1 MQAARMGLGNF
12 NGKQNK
18 SELLHQPATPHTLKD
33 SGATEPNDFLL
44 HVKHCWEATTSLK
57 SGKTLL
63 ENPAYVL
70 LYLVLA
76 QSLTRN
82 VQDLLSLFFSFP
94 FFFPLFLSFL
104 SLPPSLSFF
113 NL

>member
-1 MQAARMGLGNF
+1 MGPGNF

-33 SGATEPNDFLL
+33 SGATESNDFLL

-82 VQDLLSLFFSFP
+82 VQDLLYFFLFLFFPFISFFPLSPSLSLFF
-94 FFFPLFLSFL
+94 
-104 SLPPSLSFF
+104 
-113 NL
+113 